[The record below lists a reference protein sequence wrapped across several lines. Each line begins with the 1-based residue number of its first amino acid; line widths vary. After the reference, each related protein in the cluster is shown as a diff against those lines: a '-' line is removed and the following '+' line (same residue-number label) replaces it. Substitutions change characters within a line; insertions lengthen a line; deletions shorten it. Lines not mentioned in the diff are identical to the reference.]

1 VSQQDI
7 LILAKEGDAKAIAF
21 LITQALQSF
30 GVTAKASRENE
41 DLHLLLEG
49 EQLPAEDACIR
60 VAVKGLQRLQP
71 NNVYSLTIYGRQH
84 GQQLPAWTQKI
95 ELKTALTAKPPS
107 TPAAQIS
114 ATLQKVEN
122 QQKVKSPIE
131 LISSTILNNGQDA
144 RSTSHQVA
152 DVYNGQ
158 DARSTTQKVAD
169 VYNGQDARST
179 TQKVAGGTGILPVAK
194 DTTTQKVAGGTGIL
208 PVAKDTTTQKVAGGT
223 GILPVAKDA
232 TTQKVAGGTGIL
244 PVAKDATTQKFT
256 GGTVILPVV
265 EEAIENE
272 PISRIEPKIREKY
285 SPKPAAIPTVKPT
298 TQPQR
303 PQRKLARSKTKK
315 PRISIGVLS
324 LILVPISGFVL
335 ASQLYKPSTT
345 AASNSQNSKPALEKG
360 RSTLSPAATA
370 KPLAASKSPSQAAQ
384 TPVNLP
390 ATVSIKA
397 VGDIIPGTN
406 FPYNKLPENKDLLFK
421 SVKPY
426 LQGAD
431 ILFGNFESTMTNY
444 PYSSKGNG
452 GGMLFAFRTPPS
464 YAKLLKDAGFDIL
477 SVANNHSYDFH
488 EQGFKDTMK
497 NIDSNGMQAV
507 GKRNQIVYKTVKGVN
522 FAFIGFSNYGE
533 VHNSLL
539 ELKAGAEVVKKA
551 KQKADIVVISV
562 HAGAEGTGAIN
573 VRNRTEFFYG
583 ENRGNMVLFSRT
595 MIDAGAD
602 LILGHGPHVM
612 RALELYKGKLI
623 AYSLGNFMGYRTL
636 STSGELGQ
644 SLILD
649 VKMNPQGDFVSG
661 KIIPVELNS
670 RGIPFIDD
678 DFRSV
683 GLMRSLTRS
692 DFPKT
697 ALKIDDKG
705 QILKTSK

>member
-1 VSQQDI
+1 VRGEAFVSQQDI

-30 GVTAKASRENE
+30 GVTAKASREN
-41 DLHLLLEG
+41 DGLHLLLEG
-49 EQLPAEDACIR
+49 EQLPAEEACIR

-71 NNVYSLTIYGRQH
+71 KNVYSLTIYGRQH

-95 ELKTALTAKPPS
+95 ELKQALTAKPAS
-107 TPAAQIS
+107 TPAAKIS
-114 ATLQKVEN
+114 DTLQKVEN
-122 QQKVKSPIE
+122 QQKVKSSIE
-131 LISSTILNNGQDA
+131 LISSTMLQ
-144 RSTSHQVA
+144 
-152 DVYNGQ
+152 
-158 DARSTTQKVAD
+158 
-169 VYNGQDARST
+169 NGQDARST
-179 TQKVAGGTGILPVAK
+179 TQKVAGGTVILPVAESATTQK
-194 DTTTQKVAGGTGIL
+194 VADVNNGQDACSTTQKVAGGTVIL
-208 PVAKDTTTQKVAGGT
+208 PVTEVAPPPQVASGTVILPMTEVTQKVSGFQNRQDMRSTTEQVAGGT
-223 GILPVAKDA
+223 G
-232 TTQKVAGGTGIL
+232 
-244 PVAKDATTQKFT
+244 FF
-256 GGTVILPVV
+256 
-265 EEAIENE
+265 
-272 PISRIEPKIREKY
+272 PIPQTEK
-285 SPKPAAIPTVKPT
+285 SPPKPAEIPTAKPT
-298 TQPQR
+298 NQPQK

-324 LILVPISGFVL
+324 LILVPISGLVL
-335 ASQLYKPSTT
+335 GSQFYKPSTT
-345 AASNSQNSKPALEKG
+345 AASNSQNSKPGLEKG
-360 RSTLSPAATA
+360 RSTPSPAPATQ
-370 KPLAASKSPSQAAQ
+370 PLPTSKSPSQAAQ
-384 TPVNLP
+384 IPVNLP

-406 FPYNKLPENKDLLFK
+406 FPYNKLPENKNLLFK

-431 ILFGNFESTMTNY
+431 ILFGNFESTMTDY

-488 EQGFKDTMK
+488 EQGFKDTIK
-497 NIDSNGMQAV
+497 NIDSNGMKAV
-507 GKRNQIVYKTVKGVN
+507 GKRDQIVYKNVKGVN

-539 ELKAGAEVVKKA
+539 ELKAGAAVVKKA
-551 KQKADIVVISV
+551 KEKADIVVISV
-562 HAGAEGTGAIN
+562 HAGAEGSGAIN
-573 VRNRTEFFYG
+573 VRNKTEFFYG

-636 STSGELGQ
+636 STAGTLGQ

-683 GLMRSLTRS
+683 GLMRSLTKS
-692 DFPKT
+692 DFPNT
-697 ALKIDDKG
+697 GLKIDDKG
-705 QILKTSK
+705 QILKK